1 MQSAA
6 GFVGNEGQVPDTDH
20 EERCQ
25 DSILHQIRQKKFEV
39 SGRDAGGIAGVSS
52 DRLSDMTDDRMG
64 SSVVATAG
72 RRVMLLPDTSTMRF
86 RDKEIGRASC
96 RERV

>member
-25 DSILHQIRQKKFEV
+25 DSILHQIRQKKFAV

-52 DRLSDMTDDRMG
+52 ARHRCNLSGTDRYSGSREFAADRVLSG
-64 SSVVATAG
+64 GFEAT
-72 RRVMLLPDTSTMRF
+72 
-86 RDKEIGRASC
+86 
-96 RERV
+96 